1 MDYNEIM
8 RWAVIGF
15 ILSPLL
21 ELVGHWRLA
30 ALKRKNQCPEVYVQ
44 ELLGHHKRSVVVVA
58 VWILLCRLI
67 LVLSMLAAASAFFIM
82 R

>member
-1 MDYNEIM
+1 MDYNDIM
-8 RWAVIGF
+8 RWALISS

-21 ELVGHWRLA
+21 ELVGHWCLA
-30 ALKRKNQCPEVYVQ
+30 APKRRNLSPDISVQ
-44 ELLGHHKRSVVVVA
+44 ELLGHHNRSVAVAA

-67 LVLSMLAAASAFFIM
+67 LMLSMLAAASAFFIM